1 MSTTNCNNPCDPCD
15 EHDNCGCTISTTF
28 GCITTSK
35 TRECLDITSGEDG
48 ESILDKIE
56 LVACDAGKVL
66 LDGDDACPEYLT
78 DKLSAGLN
86 ISIEKVGT
94 GCDATLMISATEGGV
109 PVDVNAKVTVND
121 TTSDYLNNK
130 ITTGTYLTKSVTSPS
145 GNEKLRID
153 VVPATLISGDLGNQ
167 LTLGVDGGLKTL
179 YVAPDGSETKVIAGT
194 NVTVSGIGT
203 IVDPYIV
210 STNPT
215 IAVVRP
221 CFDGVWR
228 AVTTVASGNANVV
241 YASGAP
247 QYRYRYDGTVEF
259 RGSVSYTVAFGAYS
273 TSNRKYIVPMGNIP
287 VTCLTAGEMIGTKD
301 LKSINYIDAPQVG
314 VDQYTQMYGYIVRMS
329 AQNLILEFQSS
340 FLNATSKSIVVNLEG
355 AVIHPQI

>member
-1 MSTTNCNNPCDPCD
+1 MSTTNCNNPCDPCN

-66 LDGDDACPEYLT
+66 LDGDDACPEYLS
-78 DKLSAGLN
+78 DKITAGLN
-86 ISIEKVGT
+86 IDISYTGT
-94 GCDATLMISATEGGV
+94 GCDRVMVIAATEGGV
-109 PVDVNAKVTVND
+109 PVDVNAIVSLND

-130 ITTGTYLTKSVTSPS
+130 ITTGTYLIKSITSPS
-145 GNEKLRID
+145 GNEKLRLD
-153 VVPATLISGDLGNQ
+153 VVPSTLISGDLGNQ

-179 YVAPDGSETKVIAGT
+179 YTAPDGSETKVIAGT

-215 IAVVRP
+215 ISVVRP
-221 CFDGVWR
+221 CF
-228 AVTTVASGNANVV
+228 
-241 YASGAP
+241 
-247 QYRYRYDGTVEF
+247 
-259 RGSVSYTVAFGAYS
+259 
-273 TSNRKYIVPMGNIP
+273 
-287 VTCLTAGEMIGTKD
+287 
-301 LKSINYIDAPQVG
+301 
-314 VDQYTQMYGYIVRMS
+314 
-329 AQNLILEFQSS
+329 
-340 FLNATSKSIVVNLEG
+340 
-355 AVIHPQI
+355 